1 MSKSPDDPNVVDL
14 TDMVRVNDD
23 EEAFDSN
30 AVDYHP
36 EGSPYEFATKPLKPL
51 KVPAASASGDDDDDK
66 FAPDLG
72 DDAEDFPDPDLSLLD
87 DYVPD
92 LSLID
97 DYVDDDECLERTGD
111 IDDEDITGEAQADD
125 VDNPDDSGALCLS
138 PVEASIGIEA
148 DGISN
153 HCGPIALMDD
163 HQSIEDVL
171 SSIPLPKDYIPGKFR
186 ALSLSA
192 DEPKPISE
200 VVRTSG
206 VRQSF
211 DDFLSSIPI
220 SEDYVPGKF
229 RSSPIND

>member
-23 EEAFDSN
+23 EEAFDPN

-36 EGSPYEFATKPLKPL
+36 EGSPDEFATKPLKPL
-51 KVPAASASGDDDDDK
+51 KVPAASASGDEDDDEDD
-66 FAPDLG
+66 FDDGDL
-72 DDAEDFPDPDLSLLD
+72 AEPDLSLLD
-87 DYVPD
+87 DF
-92 LSLID
+92 LS
-97 DYVDDDECLERTGD
+97 DDDECLERID
-111 IDDEDITGEAQADD
+111 DVDDEDITGE
-125 VDNPDDSGALCLS
+125 VPVVEGDNPDDSGALCLS